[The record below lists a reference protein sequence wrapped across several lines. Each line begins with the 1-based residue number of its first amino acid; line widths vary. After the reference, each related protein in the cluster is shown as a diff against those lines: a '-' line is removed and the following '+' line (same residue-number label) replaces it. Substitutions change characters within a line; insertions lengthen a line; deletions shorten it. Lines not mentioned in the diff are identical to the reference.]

1 MPTNIDKNKL
11 NLLIRNPRLSTTDKT
26 LIKDASKN
34 ISELEMQIKK
44 LENTLNSENLLLKN
58 PKVKKLIEKEASKA
72 KSTET
77 TVLQKNIRS
86 LQATL
91 NSENKLKTL
100 PSVKRL
106 IEKEKSKEVKIYQ
119 LKLDKLDKAL
129 ILKDSKISE
138 LTNLINLTRTKPVN
152 NKEFN
157 NFISHSV
164 TELQKSFTQAT
175 LGSETDILIRDVEI
189 EARVITEMKNNKPVF
204 IIPSRVDM
212 KELGSENFQKLKY
225 SLSIV
230 PKDI

>member
-11 NLLIRNPRLSTTDKT
+11 NLLVRNPRLSTTDKA
-26 LIKDASKN
+26 LIKDASKS
-34 ISELEMQIKK
+34 ISELEMKVKK
-44 LENTLNSENLLLKN
+44 LESSLNSETALLKN
-58 PKVKKLIEKEASKA
+58 PNVKKLIEKEVSKA
-72 KSTET
+72 KSTEAT
-77 TVLQKNIRS
+77 AFQKEIRS

-91 NSENKLKTL
+91 NSESKLKTL
-100 PSVKRL
+100 PQVKRL
-106 IEKEKSKEVKIYQ
+106 IEKEKSKE
-119 LKLDKLDKAL
+119 LKTFQSRIDKLDKAL
-129 ILKDSKISE
+129 ILKDSKIND
-138 LTNLINLTRTKPVN
+138 LTNLINITRTKPVD

-157 NFISHSV
+157 NFISHSI
-164 TELQKSFTQAT
+164 TELQKSFTEAT
-175 LGSETDILIRDVEI
+175 SKAETDILIRDVEI

>member
-1 MPTNIDKNKL
+1 
-11 NLLIRNPRLSTTDKT
+11 
-26 LIKDASKN
+26 
-34 ISELEMQIKK
+34 LESQVKK
-44 LENTLNSENLLLKN
+44 LESSLNSETELLKN
-58 PKVKKLIEKEASKA
+58 PNVKKLIKKEASKA
-72 KSTET
+72 KLPEITRLHKE
-77 TVLQKNIRS
+77 VNS
-86 LQATL
+86 LQAVL
-91 NSENKLKTL
+91 KSETKLRSL
-100 PSVKRL
+100 PQVKNL
-106 IEKEKSKEVKIYQ
+106 IEKEKSKDVKTYQ

-129 ILKDSKISE
+129 ILKDSKIRE
-138 LTNLINLTRTKPVN
+138 LTNLVNLTRTKPVN

-175 LGSETDILIRDVEI
+175 AGSETDILIRDIEI